1 MSNEE
6 ILSNIINEKDK
17 IIKGKETQMN
27 KVRELCK
34 EKIEQYY
41 RLLQLFKKDDIIGE
55 YAKIEKDLAQKIY
68 TILL

>member
-27 KVRELCK
+27 KVRDLCK

-41 RLLQLFKKDDIIGE
+41 TLLQLFKKDDIIAE